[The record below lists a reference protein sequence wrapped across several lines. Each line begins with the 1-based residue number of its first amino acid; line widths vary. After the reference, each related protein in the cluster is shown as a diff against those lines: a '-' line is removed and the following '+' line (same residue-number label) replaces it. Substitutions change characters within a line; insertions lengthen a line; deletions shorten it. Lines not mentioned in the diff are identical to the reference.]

1 MKQGYSPTFTNETF
15 SLVHDLDPNQVPIL
29 HGSKTAH
36 QNAWRVTNQLYQ
48 DTSHVDLAHTKGH
61 TADLETSRTLL
72 NCMISENAK
81 WTTIDLTD
89 FYLGTQLP
97 HPEYIRIDVVLCP
110 EAGER
115 VTQYWIKSVLFPEGR
130 TIPFQ
135 CLLDWLC
142 LFF

>member
-36 QNAWRVTNQLYQ
+36 QNAWRVTIQLYQ
-48 DTSHVDLAHTKGH
+48 DTSHDDLAHTKWH

-81 WTTIDLTD
+81 WTTID
-89 FYLGTQLP
+89 
-97 HPEYIRIDVVLCP
+97 
-110 EAGER
+110 
-115 VTQYWIKSVLFPEGR
+115 
-130 TIPFQ
+130 
-135 CLLDWLC
+135 
-142 LFF
+142 

>member
-15 SLVHDLDPNQVPIL
+15 SLVRDLDPNQVPIL

-36 QNAWRVTNQLYQ
+36 QNAWRVTIQLYQ
-48 DTSHVDLAHTKGH
+48 DTSHDDLAHTKGH

-89 FYLGTQLP
+89 FYLGTPLIPAPRIYQ
-97 HPEYIRIDVVLCP
+97 HPDLNDPNLSSLELKKGYNKSRIARSNSTMPNIWKEC
-110 EAGER
+110 
-115 VTQYWIKSVLFPEGR
+115 
-130 TIPFQ
+130 
-135 CLLDWLC
+135 
-142 LFF
+142 